1 MKKISFFTMLA
12 VAAGFT
18 FTSCNKG
25 GDVTLSNE
33 KDSLSYAYGVG
44 YGSHISNNIIG
55 ADSTNTKLDAFV
67 KGLKEGLK
75 SSDENIDLY
84 AMGLNV
90 GATLS
95 KDAKDGLMGD
105 SSLTMNI
112 DVIQDAILLALE
124 KKELKMT
131 SEQANEFIQ
140 ALVEKKQ
147 EENLLKEYGTN
158 KVIGEKFLAENKT
171 KPGVI
176 TTASGLQYEIIK
188 EGKGPKPTAANQ
200 VKVHYKGTLIDGTV
214 FDSSYDRKEPVV
226 FPVQG
231 VIKGWT
237 EALQLMPVGSKWKL
251 FIPQDLAYGA
261 RSQNPIP
268 PFSTLI
274 FEVELLSIEK

>member
-18 FTSCNKG
+18 FTSCNKS

-44 YGSHISNNIIG
+44 YGSHIANNILG
-55 ADSTNTKLDAFV
+55 EDSTGTKVNAFI

-75 SSDENIDLY
+75 SNDENVDLY
-84 AMGLNV
+84 AMGINV
-90 GATLS
+90 GASLS

-105 SSLTMNI
+105 SALSMNI
-112 DVIQDAILLALE
+112 DIIKDAIFLAIE
-124 KKELKMT
+124 KKELKMN
-131 SEQANEFIQ
+131 SDQANEFIQ
-140 ALVEKKQ
+140 ALVERKQ
-147 EENLLKEYGTN
+147 EEKLVKEYGSN
-158 KVIGEKFLAENKT
+158 KEIGERFLAENKT
-171 KPGVI
+171 KPGII
-176 TTASGLQYEIIK
+176 TTASGLQYQIIK
-188 EGKGPKPTAANQ
+188 EGKGPKPTAESR
-200 VKVHYKGTLIDGTV
+200 VKVHYTGTLVDGTV

-231 VIKGWT
+231 VIKGWS

-274 FEVELLSIEK
+274 FEVELLNIEK